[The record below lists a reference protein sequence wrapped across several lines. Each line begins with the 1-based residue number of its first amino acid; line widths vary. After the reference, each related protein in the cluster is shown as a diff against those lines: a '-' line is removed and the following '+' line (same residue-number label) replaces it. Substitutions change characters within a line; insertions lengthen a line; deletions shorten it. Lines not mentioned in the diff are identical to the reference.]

1 MVRRALIVIA
11 RLLLG
16 LLTMALKR
24 QLKKGLYRKRKY
36 ITEAYLTIVVMQTLN
51 KSFSLQQD
59 KDLKQQIMLLCNT
72 DLLF

>member
-1 MVRRALIVIA
+1 MV
-11 RLLLG
+11 
-16 LLTMALKR
+16 LKR
-24 QLKKGLYRKRKY
+24 QLRKELYRKRKY
-36 ITEAYLTIVVMQTLN
+36 ITEACPTIGVMQTLN

>member
-1 MVRRALIVIA
+1 MVRLAPIVIV

-16 LLTMALKR
+16 LLTMVLKR
-24 QLKKGLYRKRKY
+24 QLRKELYRKRKY